1 MEILNTEL
9 QKINSD
15 LLNVYNILSKR
26 PESNNGIYEFTD
38 EIRLSTEL
46 FDHRR
51 GLSLDIVA
59 NYDIDINSI
68 LRNILSEDTNKK
80 IESLFTVKGRQNYC
94 LAVYGKPHREQEWG
108 FSIDGPLLSL
118 NFTIKGSEFS
128 VVPMLIGNY
137 NPNIDND
144 NVKDNPMITEI
155 GIPSDFM
162 SMLDEEQLKKALISK
177 TSPTD
182 LIYAYSENLSII
194 PAGMPLTDINTE
206 DQKFF
211 LGMILSVYLNRL
223 KPNMAKSFNAK
234 LFSESTNNYKLAW
247 RGGLE
252 MEDKFYYSLSS
263 KKMVIEF
270 IKINEGNS
278 DIITVIREKEYDY
291 GIKLLNKEK

>member
-9 QKINSD
+9 QKINSG
-15 LLNVYNILSKR
+15 LLSAYETLSKLT
-26 PESNNGIYEFTD
+26 ESNNGIYKFTD
-38 EIRLSTEL
+38 EIRLSTKL
-46 FDHRR
+46 FEHRR

-59 NYDIDINSI
+59 KHGIDMNSI
-68 LRNILSEDTNKK
+68 LANILSEDTIKK
-80 IESLFTVKGRQNYC
+80 IESLFTVKGRENYS
-94 LAVYGKPHREQEWG
+94 LAVYGKPDRIQEWG

-137 NPNIDND
+137 NPDKD

-162 SMLDEEQLKKALISK
+162 SMLDEEQLKRVLISK
-177 TSPTD
+177 TSPKD

-211 LGMILSVYLNRL
+211 LGMILSVYLHRL

-247 RGGLE
+247 KGGLK

-291 GIKLLNKEK
+291 GIKLLNNEK